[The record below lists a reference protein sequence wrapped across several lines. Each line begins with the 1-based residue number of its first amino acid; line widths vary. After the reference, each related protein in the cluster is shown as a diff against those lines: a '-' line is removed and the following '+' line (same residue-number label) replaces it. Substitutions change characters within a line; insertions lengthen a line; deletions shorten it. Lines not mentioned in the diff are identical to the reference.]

1 MSEVIDLSEKKPGDK
16 VTVTGENL
24 DLVKEVRMPNGG
36 TAAFVYLEE
45 NKSVTFTLPE
55 DVSNGTVFVVT
66 ASGVEVAVAEIKVVV
81 PENVVVTS
89 ADGIRLCT
97 ITGTDG

>member
-1 MSEVIDLSEKKPGDK
+1 
-16 VTVTGENL
+16 
-24 DLVKEVRMPNGG
+24 MPNGG